1 MNNAFQA
8 CARRRTPFHRRLFV
22 LLLGLSAVGCGSK
35 GNISGKVLYDGKPL
49 PAGVVTFVPTSGQ
62 GAFTSRLGPDGSYS
76 LEKVPTGPVKIAVK
90 AFPPKQGGG
99 RRGGGKLKRMADAV
113 KSGKLIL
120 SDERRAKMPKVTK
133 QLEAALA
140 PEEAGVSVP
149 PQYWDAD
156 KSGLQYIVTS
166 GSQTHDVEI
175 PK

>member
-8 CARRRTPFHRRLFV
+8 RARRRTPFHRRLFV

-35 GNISGKVLYDGKPL
+35 GNISGKVLYDGKSL
-49 PAGVVTFVPTSGQ
+49 PAGIVTFVPTSGQ
-62 GAFTSRLGPDGSYS
+62 GAFSSRLGPDGSYS

-90 AFPPKQGGG
+90 AFPRIRNRGG
-99 RRGGGKLKRMADAV
+99 RLKPMADAV

-120 SDERRAKMPKVTK
+120 SDERRAKMAKGMK
-133 QLEAALA
+133 EKLEAALG